1 MGQMPEQLDSR
12 REKILE
18 AKAKIKQLFE
28 DEVARRVKSGNFL
41 KRGTQEPALKLEDF
55 DRIPDDYWEL
65 LVDIASGI
73 VAREELVRR
82 FQRLG
87 AEAAQQFAEA
97 KREAGKPLSVGD
109 HYIFVFREYVANEIS
124 KIPRDR

>member
-1 MGQMPEQLDSR
+1 MPEQLDSR